1 MWLAGVAAAVA
12 ATGILVPAAG
22 AAPAVPAAPG
32 ADGGQR
38 LVSVRHLPAPWSG
51 ACASGRDGMSYE
63 TAIGPS
69 SFVLRILVLRP
80 RCTPLRATAAVYGMP
95 ADGSVW
101 PQDLI
106 DTAPVVIAGAG
117 VTEVTFARTCTPA
130 QFDVVTGATPDRIA
144 PWEQWHGPLLFPL
157 DTRSAFQ
164 DDATTCADAPPSTS
178 PPTGAGPVTSPPS
191 SPDEPATSTSDPTG
205 EGPAGPTG
213 PSTSAGTGEIEVLAA
228 TTVPSRPEVVDAAE
242 GAPPVP
248 KVAGLALTGATAAVL
263 VASGILLVLFGV
275 GFVVGAWFRTRA
287 RGDRRTGLTADRG

>member
-164 DDATTCADAPPSTS
+164 DDATTCADAPPTPFWGLSGL
-178 PPTGAGPVTSPPS
+178 TG
-191 SPDEPATSTSDPTG
+191 PA
-205 EGPAGPTG
+205 GPAGPTG

-275 GFVVGAWFRTRA
+275 GFVVGAWFRTTA
-287 RGDRRTGLTADRG
+287 RGDRRTGRTADRG